1 MPLPLLSQ
9 ATELLIDDILPLL
22 SVRDIVALASTS
34 KAFNAL
40 LLDPD
45 SPDAE
50 LLWKR
55 AIKQDL
61 RFPVYVLRLTVVV
74 VVLLLAG

>member
-22 SVRDIVALASTS
+22 AVRDILALASTS
-34 KAFNAL
+34 KAFKAL
-40 LLDPD
+40 LLDTD

-55 AIKQDL
+55 RIKQDL
-61 RFPVYVLRLTVVV
+61 RFPV
-74 VVLLLAG
+74 